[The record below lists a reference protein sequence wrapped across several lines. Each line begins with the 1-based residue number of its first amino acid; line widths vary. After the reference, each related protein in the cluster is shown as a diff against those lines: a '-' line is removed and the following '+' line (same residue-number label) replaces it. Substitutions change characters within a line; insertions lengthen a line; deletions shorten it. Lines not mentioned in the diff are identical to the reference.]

1 MLSTFCHL
9 KDKGTKNK
17 DSKKAPSSFDFVA
30 SSVEPK
36 SVKVP
41 IFLPPRGTGAALQ
54 VQEARKKLTEV
65 SHGES
70 W

>member
-30 SSVEPK
+30 CRALLSK
-36 SVKVP
+36 CQN
-41 IFLPPRGTGAALQ
+41 LPPRGGAALQ